1 MSDNHTT
8 GSAPTPAELQ
18 KGLEALSTILGR
30 GSSPH
35 PATSSDPT
43 SFMRT
48 LLVGKAQAKRDAG
61 DDITAKALD
70 IIIAQHDLGLVELSW
85 DAWKGTVIVASR
97 LKN

>member
-1 MSDNHTT
+1 MSSNHAT
-8 GSAPTPAELQ
+8 GSVPTPQELQ
-18 KGLEALSTILGR
+18 DSLAPLSSILGR
-30 GSSPH
+30 GISSH
-35 PATSSDPT
+35 PASESDPT
-43 SFMRT
+43 SFMRV

-70 IIIAQHDLGLVELSW
+70 IIITQHDLGLVELSW